1 MTNGS
6 DPRPTDHRPNDQRP
20 TDPQSLDDVL
30 ASIRRI
36 VRSDE
41 ESPTGFARRPGPS
54 DGSPD
59 GSAEM
64 NHAADDG
71 ATLMLTPDMRADVA
85 PGAAMAGSA
94 GAVDREAVRLM
105 VREVL
110 VEELTGGDSVGLVR
124 EIIRDELM
132 NGEIGTLV
140 SQNVLDLV
148 RAEIVRAFE
157 AR

>member
-6 DPRPTDHRPNDQRP
+6 DPRPTDRRP

-41 ESPTGFARRPGPS
+41 ASPTGAARRPGP
-54 DGSPD
+54 PD

-71 ATLMLTPDMRADVA
+71 ATLMLTPDMRVDVA
-85 PGAAMAGSA
+85 PQAAMAGPA

-132 NGEIGTLV
+132 NGEIGGVV
-140 SQNVLDLV
+140 SQNVLELV